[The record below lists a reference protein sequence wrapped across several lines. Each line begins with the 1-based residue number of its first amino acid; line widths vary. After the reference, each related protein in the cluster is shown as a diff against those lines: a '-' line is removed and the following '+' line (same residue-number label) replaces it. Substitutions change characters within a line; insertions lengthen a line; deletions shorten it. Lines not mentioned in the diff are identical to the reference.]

1 MFRAD
6 GLPPGP
12 RTGTS
17 PYEPAPR
24 PVNRRFGREST
35 AEDVLDGVD
44 LSGRVFAVTGA
55 SSGLGEESVRALAI
69 RGARVAMLAR
79 HPDRNAEAAA
89 RIRSSTPGAD
99 LSLHQINLADLS
111 SVARFAEE
119 AAGQLDRIDV
129 LVNNAGVMCC
139 PEGRTA
145 DGFETQFGVNH
156 LGHFALT
163 ARLTP
168 LLLAASHPRVVT
180 VSSGGHRIADA
191 DLNDPNFETTP
202 YDPWIAYGR
211 SKSANAHFA
220 AELGRRFDGELLSFS
235 VHPGAIATR
244 LGRHLTPE
252 LIEAMRQRAGRGGG
266 GGLRFKSVEAGAAT
280 QVWAATAPEAAAHNG
295 RYLADCGPA
304 APGPG
309 EADYEPWINNPD
321 TARRLWELSKR
332 LTGLTFS

>member
-1 MFRAD
+1 MAR
-6 GLPPGP
+6 
-12 RTGTS
+12 S
-17 PYEPAPR
+17 VSR
-24 PVNRRFGREST
+24 PFGREST
-35 AEDVLDGVD
+35 AEEVLGGVD
-44 LSGRVFAVTGA
+44 LSGRVFAITGA
-55 SSGLGEESVRALAI
+55 SSGLGEESARALAA
-69 RGARVAMLAR
+69 RGATVAMLAR
-79 HPDRNAEAAA
+79 QPDRNAEAAA
-89 RIRSSTPGAD
+89 RIRASAPGAD
-99 LSLHQINLADLS
+99 LSLHQIDLADLA

-163 ARLTP
+163 AGLAP
-168 LLLAASHPRVVT
+168 LLLAAPGPRVVT

-191 DLNDPNFETTP
+191 DLDDPNFETAP

-220 AELGRRFDGELLSFS
+220 AELARRFDGGLLSFS

-252 LIEAMRQRAGRGGG
+252 LIEAMRQRAGRGRGGG

-309 EADYEPWINNPD
+309 EADHEPWIDNPD
-321 TARRLWELSKR
+321 TARRLWELSER
-332 LTGLTFS
+332 LTGLPFG